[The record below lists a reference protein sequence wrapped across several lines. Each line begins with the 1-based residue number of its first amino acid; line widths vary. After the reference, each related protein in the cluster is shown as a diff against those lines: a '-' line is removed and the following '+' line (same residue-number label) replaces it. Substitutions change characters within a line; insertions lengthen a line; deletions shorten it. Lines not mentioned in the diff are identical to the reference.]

1 MKKFISIIL
10 VLLMLISF
18 SACGSFV
25 VRGDSVYI
33 KLYNGTGKN
42 LKIITL
48 DEYEDS
54 VLKSTIVAENAD
66 KSSYRPGEN
75 LIFEVL
81 FANPQS
87 LSFVIETEDEHQ
99 NRYSSKAVSAS
110 EFCRGVIYAYYAEI
124 AGSCL
129 VLNYEGAES

>member
-18 SACGSFV
+18 SACESFV

-54 VLKSTIVAENAD
+54 VLKSTIVAENAET
-66 KSSYRPGEN
+66 RQLAAGNLCNIGEKVIGN
-75 LIFEVL
+75 AVRVL
-81 FANPQS
+81 
-87 LSFVIETEDEHQ
+87 
-99 NRYSSKAVSAS
+99 
-110 EFCRGVIYAYYAEI
+110 AEQR
-124 AGSCL
+124 A
-129 VLNYEGAES
+129 